1 MFQIYLGRFAKHYI
15 YDEDTNEHIL
25 RDGSVAENVDLNT
38 PDSQAYFEKAEA
50 NRMMVRI
57 LND

>member
-15 YDEDTNEHIL
+15 YDEDTNQHVL
-25 RDGSVAENVDLNT
+25 RDGSIVEKVELNT
-38 PDSQAYFEKAEA
+38 PDSPAYFEKAEA

-57 LND
+57 FND